1 MQIPNRLFV
10 FAGALAL
17 ALAGCV
23 ARTGVTLIDPF
34 PLRLPLAEAGS
45 LEIQGRVVGQPRAR
59 DGIIRYLDQEGYL
72 TEVVVSSRTLLRRYK
87 AVDIGPGS
95 SPSDDQ
101 ITAGPVLV
109 RDGDGRL
116 KGTLSGDSGG
126 LLGAGDIKGH
136 LLWEFKAAGGIRA
149 EPTVAGGR
157 VYFGDSERTFYCL
170 AATTGKL
177 KWKRKLQGSPL
188 HPAIVFGRRVAV
200 VASNSTLYF
209 LSGRGGS
216 ILSWEAIPSRVVYEP
231 ARAGTSLLVSPAAG
245 RLLVFDLRTGERI
258 GQHLTSGT
266 LAAGAVWSPP
276 FVVLVEEDEDS
287 GRQRLVFLRS
297 R

>member
-1 MQIPNRLFV
+1 MIRSIR
-10 FAGALAL
+10 FAATVILAL
-17 ALAGCV
+17 ALAGCA
-23 ARTGVTLIDPF
+23 ARTGRTRVDPF
-34 PLRLPLAEAGS
+34 PLRLPLVEAGS
-45 LEIQGRVVGQPRAR
+45 LEIEGHVVGQPRVR
-59 DGIIRYLDQEGYL
+59 DGIIRYLDQKGYL
-72 TEVVVSSRTLLRRYK
+72 TEIVVSSRALLRRDT
-87 AVDIGPGS
+87 VILSGPESLPLDGE
-95 SPSDDQ
+95 

-116 KGTLSGDSGG
+116 KGTLSGYSDG
-126 LLGAGDIKGH
+126 LLVAGDGKGRW
-136 LLWEFKAAGGIRA
+136 LWEFKAAAGIPA
-149 EPTVAGGR
+149 DPAVAGGR
-157 VYFGDSERTFYCL
+157 VYFGDSDRYFYGL
-170 AATTGKL
+170 DAATGKL
-177 KWKRKLQGSPL
+177 KWKRRLQGAPL
-188 HPAIVFGRRVAV
+188 HPAVVAGRRVAV

-216 ILSWEAIPSRVVYEP
+216 ILSWAAIPSRIVYEP
-231 ARAGTSLLVSPAAG
+231 ARAGTSLLVSPAAD

-276 FVVLVEEDEDS
+276 FVVLVEEDAGT